1 MLCITAVMR
10 RDCPL
15 WRIDHRPILR
25 SQVMNG
31 VWSISSS
38 SGQPVIGAGMN
49 HATRPPTVRP
59 GNAQIL
65 FSKNTNVIA
74 PHGCTSMN
82 KLPMTTAGHLA
93 LENELTH
100 RIRAERPRLIQRI
113 QEAIADDT
121 NLAENSEYQAAKT
134 EQERNEARIGELED
148 KLARAEIINVAKLS
162 GDTVKFGATVT
173 LIEEETGEKKIWQIV
188 GEPEADA
195 HKGKISVVSP
205 IARALIG
212 KSKGETIE
220 VEAPGGAKVYKI
232 QRVEWL

>member
-1 MLCITAVMR
+1 MR
-10 RDCPL
+10 NRGIGGRANDETPKGDRQL
-15 WRIDHRPILR
+15 DH
-25 SQVMNG
+25 
-31 VWSISSS
+31 ISAK
-38 SGQPVIGAGMN
+38 PAG
-49 HATRPPTVRP
+49 HAM
-59 GNAQIL
+59 
-65 FSKNTNVIA
+65 IA
-74 PHGCTSMN
+74 PDGCKSMK
-82 KLPMTTAGHLA
+82 KLPVTAAGYLA

-100 RIRAERPRLIQRI
+100 RIRVERPRLIQRI

-134 EQERNEARIGELED
+134 EQELNEARIGELED

-162 GDTVKFGATVT
+162 GDTIKFGARVT
-173 LIEEETGEKKIWQIV
+173 LIAEETGEKKIWQIV

-212 KSKGETIE
+212 KSKGETVE
-220 VEAPGGAKVYKI
+220 VEAPGGAKIYKI